1 MTEDSRPPQVCPD
14 RNNGTDQLV
23 AHLAQTVAAL
33 SISRAK
39 IRLLEASS
47 FRVFKLRSTGS
58 GQGGAN

>member
-39 IRLLEASS
+39 IRLLEASNC
-47 FRVFKLRSTGS
+47 LG
-58 GQGGAN
+58 